1 MRGKRL
7 LVTLLVLALGLS
19 LVWAGGCGLL
29 KSGSEETPGES
40 TGAEAGQEGTLPEET
55 PETAEQVPPGPGE
68 TTTVTLYFADP
79 TGQYLVPVTRQIP
92 KVQGIARATLQELIL
107 GPDAQSDLLPTV
119 PVGTVLRDINIKP
132 DGLAIVDFSKELV
145 ANHQGGTMGEM
156 LTVYSIVNTL
166 TQFPTV
172 KKVQILVDGQYQQT
186 LAGHLDI
193 REALARNEGL
203 ILPK

>member
-1 MRGKRL
+1 MRARWL
-7 LVTLLVLALGLS
+7 LAGILVWCLVL
-19 LVWAGGCGLL
+19 AGGCGAL
-29 KSGSEETPGES
+29 KSWTEKLPGGKAGSSGAATEEGS
-40 TGAEAGQEGTLPEET
+40 ALPQT
-55 PETAEQVPPGPGE
+55 PESLGQLPPGSGE

-92 KVQGIARATLQELIL
+92 KVEGIARATLQELIL

-119 PVGTVLRDINIKP
+119 PAGTVLRDINIKP

-145 ANHQGGTMGEM
+145 ANHQGGTVGEM

-172 KKVQILVDGQYQQT
+172 KKVQILVEGQYQQT